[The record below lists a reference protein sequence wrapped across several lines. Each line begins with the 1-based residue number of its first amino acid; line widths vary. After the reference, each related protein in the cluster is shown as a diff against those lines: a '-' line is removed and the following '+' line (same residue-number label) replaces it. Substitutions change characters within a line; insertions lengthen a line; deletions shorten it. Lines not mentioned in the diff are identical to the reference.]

1 MAKTMTIETA
11 VKNAIASSRMEGFV
25 LTDDIEK
32 LISDTAYGKITY
44 AEAICILDNK
54 WDREQPT
61 V

>member
-1 MAKTMTIETA
+1 MNKTMTIESA
-11 VKNAIASSRMEGFV
+11 VKNAIVSSKMEGFV

-44 AEAICILDNK
+44 AEAIRILDKK
-54 WDREQPT
+54 WNREQPT

>member
-1 MAKTMTIETA
+1 MAETMTIETA

-44 AEAICILDNK
+44 AEAIRILDNK

-61 V
+61 I